1 MQCKI
6 SGLPVAIVHPGEDDP
21 PLRDRHKASASNVL
35 ATRDHSGDITCVLAA
50 RSLPG
55 SDGARACQCRIDGD
69 SGYSLTKPHGSFNGP
84 RLSTIRNALGA
95 IAASIAEDG
104 YSRNDA
110 SFFTIYGHLR
120 EGGCEAIADCAD
132 FDSAK
137 RVAPVFA
144 P

>member
-1 MQCKI
+1 
-6 SGLPVAIVHPGEDDP
+6 
-21 PLRDRHKASASNVL
+21 
-35 ATRDHSGDITCVLAA
+35 
-50 RSLPG
+50 
-55 SDGARACQCRIDGD
+55 
-69 SGYSLTKPHGSFNGP
+69 LTKPHGSFNGP